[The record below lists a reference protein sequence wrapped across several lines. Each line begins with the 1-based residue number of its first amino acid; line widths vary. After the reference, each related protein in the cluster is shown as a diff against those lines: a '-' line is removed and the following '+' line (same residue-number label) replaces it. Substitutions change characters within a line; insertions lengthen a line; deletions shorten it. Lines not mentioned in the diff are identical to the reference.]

1 LKVPEVEMQSLYFH
15 RLITKEHENKL
26 NLRFGFALTEL
37 KTAGPQKRSLR
48 SYFFDRKKGRHRRKN
63 SGSF

>member
-1 LKVPEVEMQSLYFH
+1 MYFH
-15 RLITKEHENKL
+15 ELITKERENKL

-48 SYFFDRKKGRHRRKN
+48 SYYFVRKKRRHRRKN